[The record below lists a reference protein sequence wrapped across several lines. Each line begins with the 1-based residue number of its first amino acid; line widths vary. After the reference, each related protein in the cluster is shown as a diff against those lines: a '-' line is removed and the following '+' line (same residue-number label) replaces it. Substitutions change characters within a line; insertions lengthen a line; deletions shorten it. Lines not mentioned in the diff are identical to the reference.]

1 MSTRPQSTE
10 PAKPYRPPFGTFVE
24 GFDSILYSESL
35 RQSNRLR
42 LLAELFYGLTYDSKI
57 LLPEPV
63 VNDNYVVIRL
73 MRSTQDRGLEK
84 IRESLVYVPY
94 RDTETFFKNALLSGD
109 RYVCSSLSDTIEK
122 KRIEFLKHDK
132 SPEVIPSVTQLL
144 AHLMTCQEASS
155 DDLLVLNSFSRLIVG
170 DNHWAKGIDAH
181 KGTRIQAV
189 RSN

>member
-1 MSTRPQSTE
+1 MSTQPQSAE

-73 MRSTQDRGLEK
+73 MRSNATSRAGENSRVVGLC
-84 IRESLVYVPY
+84 P
-94 RDTETFFKNALLSGD
+94 LS
-109 RYVCSSLSDTIEK
+109 
-122 KRIEFLKHDK
+122 
-132 SPEVIPSVTQLL
+132 
-144 AHLMTCQEASS
+144 
-155 DDLLVLNSFSRLIVG
+155 
-170 DNHWAKGIDAH
+170 
-181 KGTRIQAV
+181 
-189 RSN
+189 